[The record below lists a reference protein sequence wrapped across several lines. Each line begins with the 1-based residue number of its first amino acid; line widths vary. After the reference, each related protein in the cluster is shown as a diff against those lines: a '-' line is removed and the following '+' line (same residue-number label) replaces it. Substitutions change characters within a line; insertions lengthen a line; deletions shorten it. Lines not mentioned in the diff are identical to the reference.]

1 MERSESNVLGF
12 NIALGS
18 AVFTAGDSIFTVVA
32 FCILLVL
39 IRIYAWK
46 PLMNIMK
53 AREEHIASEID
64 SAEESRVQAEALLAE
79 QKEVLQ
85 QARLESQTMIENAK
99 QLGEKEREEIIK
111 VARAESERIKEEAKS
126 DITREKEDAIKA
138 LREQVGSLSV
148 LIASKVIEKNLD
160 EEAQTALVQEYIGK
174 LGDDK

>member
-1 MERSESNVLGF
+1 
-12 NIALGS
+12 
-18 AVFTAGDSIFTVVA
+18 
-32 FCILLVL
+32 
-39 IRIYAWK
+39 
-46 PLMNIMK
+46 MNIMK

-64 SAEESRVQAEALLAE
+64 SAEESRVQAESLLAE